1 MFSKKFL
8 RIFVLSEALER
19 LINKRI
25 GIDLFQEKLETLS
38 KSEYYAK
45 ALQKPQLKLSKAN
58 DMILDYEF
66 ARLYKILEGS
76 ITRMSL
82 TNNINSTEKSHID
95 LISTNIY
102 EQQTSTMM
110 THYNDLIR
118 QQDQQLNKY
127 KQQEKQFIQESDM
140 YKRKIIDLEQKLQ
153 EIKDQYALMKISTKQ
168 G

>member
-1 MFSKKFL
+1 M
-8 RIFVLSEALER
+8 
-19 LINKRI
+19 
-25 GIDLFQEKLETLS
+25 
-38 KSEYYAK
+38 
-45 ALQKPQLKLSKAN
+45 
-58 DMILDYEF
+58 
-66 ARLYKILEGS
+66 S
-76 ITRMSL
+76 I

-95 LISTNIY
+95 PISTNIY

-127 KQQEKQFIQESDM
+127 KQQEKQFIQELDI
-140 YKRKIIDLEQKLQ
+140 YKRKVIDLEQKLQ